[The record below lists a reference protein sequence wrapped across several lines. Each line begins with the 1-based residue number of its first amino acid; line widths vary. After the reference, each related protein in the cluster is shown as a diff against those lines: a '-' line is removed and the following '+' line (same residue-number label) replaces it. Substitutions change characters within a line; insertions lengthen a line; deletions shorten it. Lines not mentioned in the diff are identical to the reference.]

1 MGGLKNLKSLSIQ
14 SNRLTKIEGLEELHN
29 LEEIYMS
36 HNAIAKIEGFE
47 HNLKL
52 NTIDIANN
60 LISRI
65 ENLSHLP
72 NLEEFWANN
81 NQFDNDCYDQ
91 IEKELGTIKTLET
104 VYLEGNPMQLKNR
117 ATYRNKIKLSLPN
130 IKQIDAT

>member
-1 MGGLKNLKSLSIQ
+1 MKSLSIQ

-36 HNAIAKIEGFE
+36 HNAIEKIEGFE

-65 ENLSHLP
+65 QNLSHLP

-91 IEKELGTIKTLET
+91 IEKELGPIKTLET